1 MTTKYDGGAYIPT
14 TTVMDVSEIYST
26 EVTSPEFK
34 ELLVRLY
41 QNFNNLALAMNVKD
55 TAIYDTEEFVSGR
68 TFFPDPALDSTST
81 TAPAQRQTYRKVISF
96 GALPNAATK
105 TVAHGITIDAN
116 TTFTRI
122 YGTSS
127 DPAGLIYVPLPYSS
141 TTLNENINLFV
152 DNTNVSITAGINATA
167 FTITY
172 VVLEYMKT

>member
-1 MTTKYDGGAYIPT
+1 MTNKYDSGAYIPT

-55 TAIYDTEEFVSGR
+55 TAIYDTEEFVSGQK
-68 TFFPDPALDSTST
+68 FFPDPALDSTSDT
-81 TAPAQRQTYRKVISF
+81 EPTQRNIFRKVIKF
-96 GALPNAATK
+96 GALPDTATK
-105 TVAHGITIDAN
+105 SVAHGITIDAN

-127 DPAGLIYVPLPYSS
+127 DQAGLVYIPLPYSS
-141 TTLNENINLFV
+141 TTLNENIK
-152 DNTNVSITAGINATA
+152 
-167 FTITY
+167 Y
-172 VVLEYMKT
+172 E